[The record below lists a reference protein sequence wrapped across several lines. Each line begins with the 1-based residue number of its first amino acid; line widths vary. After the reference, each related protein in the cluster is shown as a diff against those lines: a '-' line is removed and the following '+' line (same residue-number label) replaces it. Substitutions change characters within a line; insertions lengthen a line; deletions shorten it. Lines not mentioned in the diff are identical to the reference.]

1 MTYKFFD
8 TCSLLLK
15 AGHLFEDQSYKI
27 IISSITLQEIENI
40 KTSRNKDAE
49 VKYSARKVLL
59 ELEEHPN
66 DYEIYVFTEDM
77 LEPFTSIH
85 LEISNDIKILACA
98 FNYDKLQHPDETIFV
113 TNDLALKAIANMFFG
128 NDSIESVDETALDN
142 YKGFKEVQASDED
155 LAKIYEEPFVNHF
168 DCLPN
173 EYVLVNSLDG
183 NYYLDSFCWTG
194 TKYRPLIYKD
204 FNSRWFG
211 RVRPIKGDPYQTF
224 AADSLKNNQITLIT
238 GPAGSG
244 KSLLSLAY
252 LMHELDRGEIDKV
265 IIFCN
270 TVAVRD
276 AAKLGYYPGTREQK
290 LLDSQIG
297 NFLAAKFGGQIE
309 VEHLIQQEKLLLL
322 PVSDCRGLDTTGMRA
337 GIYVTEAQNL
347 TVDLMKLILQ
357 RVGED
362 SICVIEGD
370 NLAQVD
376 MVEYSGNNNGMR
388 RLSQIFRGNDFFG
401 QVELQTIHRSKIA
414 ELAQYM

>member
-15 AGHLFEDQSYKI
+15 AGHLFEDQDYVTV
-27 IISSITLQEIENI
+27 ISSITLQEIENI

-49 VKYSARKVLL
+49 VKYSARKILL

-66 DYEIYVFTEDM
+66 DYETYIFTENM

-85 LEISNDIKILACA
+85 LEVNNDIKILACA
-98 FNYDKLQHPDETIFV
+98 FDYDKQQHPDETVFV
-113 TNDLALKAIANMFFG
+113 TNDLALKAIANIFFG
-128 NDSIESVDETALDN
+128 QDCIESVDENTIDD
-142 YKGFKEVQASDED
+142 YKGFKEFYINDED
-155 LAKIYEEPFVNHF
+155 LAKVYEKPLVNWF
-168 DCLPN
+168 DCSPN
-173 EYVLVNSLDG
+173 EYILLKDING
-183 NYYLDSFCWTG
+183 HYLDSFCWTG
-194 TKYRPLIYKD
+194 VKHRPLIYKD

-211 RVRPIKGDPYQTF
+211 KVRPIKGDLYQAF
-224 AADSLKNNQITLIT
+224 AADSLMNNQITLIT

-252 LMHELDRGEIDKV
+252 LMYKLDRGDIDKI

-276 AAKLGYYPGTREQK
+276 AARLGFYPGTREEK

-388 RLSQIFRGNDFFG
+388 RLSQVFRGNDFFG
-401 QVELQTIHRSKIA
+401 QVELQTIHRSQIA